1 MPLDVLYVWS
11 CDHFNQSCLTEGKVA
26 PAEPLPREAK

>member
-1 MPLDVLYVWS
+1 MPLDVLYLS

-26 PAEPLPREAK
+26 PAELLPQEAK